1 MTAQPVVCSEFIEI
15 PLNDSLHVRVH
26 CKNRRP
32 VSLLPHNLC
41 SDVVGDKIR
50 EFLKQ
55 LRHLRIFI
63 AIWNV
68 VVLFLMVLYVDALI
82 YHIHLMSAWWYVL

>member
-1 MTAQPVVCSEFIEI
+1 MCFARTDALSHSHLIICFI
-15 PLNDSLHVRVH
+15 
-26 CKNRRP
+26 
-32 VSLLPHNLC
+32 
-41 SDVVGDKIR
+41 VGDKIR
-50 EFLKQ
+50 DFLKQ

-82 YHIHLMSAWWYVL
+82 YHIPMISAWHVFCHRIFGA